1 MMTSLN
7 RFRVV
12 LWFSVVGVLVL
23 CGTALPE
30 PLTKAQPVF
39 APSMDLPD
47 YLAPAVDSSLGI
59 PFVRV
64 TAPDIPIGT
73 GVACTL
79 SYCTHRYSS
88 AQAWNADQSL
98 LVIVNGCNGLCFLDG
113 RTYAPLFRRQR
124 AGECEWHPQDPDL
137 MICIVGHRI
146 SRWAPR
152 RNTEEVVFETAAYR
166 GLQFGPYKG
175 NPSWDGS
182 RLVVRATSQAGA
194 RVSFAFDLVG
204 RQKFPDID
212 LARLPGT
219 NDYCGISPLGRY
231 IFCQQSLADL
241 TDQAFVF
248 TVDGNL
254 VQSWTEHHR
263 PGHGDMTVDSDGSEV
278 YVGISKSVPDKYQ
291 VIKRR
296 LQDGLVTA
304 LAPYGEAQHAS
315 TRAIRRPGWVFL
327 SYAGNPLALTGR
339 LGVAPF
345 AQEVIALKIDGSG
358 EFRRIA
364 HTVNTPSDYWSETH
378 ASPSPDGS
386 QIIWSSNWGKRG
398 GPVFDFVSRVDWADW
413 DRREGLM
420 QGDGHERQSSR

>member
-1 MMTSLN
+1 M
-7 RFRVV
+7 
-12 LWFSVVGVLVL
+12 GK
-23 CGTALPE
+23 G
-30 PLTKAQPVF
+30 
-39 APSMDLPD
+39 
-47 YLAPAVDSSLGI
+47 LACK
-59 PFVRV
+59 R
-64 TAPDIPIGT
+64 
-73 GVACTL
+73 
-79 SYCTHRYSS
+79 SYCTHQYSS

-98 LVIVNGCNGLCFLDG
+98 LLIVNGCNGWCFLDG
-113 RTYAPLFRRQR
+113 HNYAPLFQRQR
-124 AGECEWHPQDPDL
+124 AGECQWHPRDSEI
-137 MICIVGHRI
+137 MICVTGQRI
-146 SRWAPR
+146 SQWAPR
-152 RNTEEVVFETAAYR
+152 RNTEDVIFELGTYR
-166 GLQFGPYKG
+166 ELQFGPNKG
-175 NPSWDGS
+175 NPSWDGH
-182 RLVVRATSQAGA
+182 RIVVRATTQEGSLVA
-194 RVSFAFDLVG
+194 FAADLST
-204 RQKFPDID
+204 RRKYPDID
-212 LARLPGT
+212 LTRIPGKSS
-219 NDYCGISPLGRY
+219 YCGISPLGTY

-248 TVDGNL
+248 GVDGSL
-254 VQSWTEHHR
+254 KQSWTEHHR
-263 PGHGDMTVDSDGSEV
+263 PAHGDMTVDSDGQEV

-364 HTVNTPSDYWSETH
+364 HSVNTPHDYWSETH

-386 QIIWSSNWGKRG
+386 QVIWSSNWGTRG